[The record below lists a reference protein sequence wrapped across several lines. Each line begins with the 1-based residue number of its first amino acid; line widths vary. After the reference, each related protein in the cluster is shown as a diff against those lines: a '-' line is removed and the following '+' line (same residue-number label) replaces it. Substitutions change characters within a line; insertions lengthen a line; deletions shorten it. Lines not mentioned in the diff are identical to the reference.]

1 MTRCPPEF
9 GPKNPMVD
17 VIGWGVVALGL
28 VAGALLFS
36 VVVRRS
42 RGMHRFFR
50 AAVIVLGLAGMAV
63 VWAGGL
69 GLAVA
74 FFFLRC

>member
-1 MTRCPPEF
+1 
-9 GPKNPMVD
+9 MVD
-17 VIGWGVVALGL
+17 VIGWGIVALGL
-28 VAGALLFS
+28 VVGALLFG

-42 RGMHRFFR
+42 RGVRWFFR

-63 VWAGGL
+63 LWAGGL

-74 FFFLRC
+74 FFFIRC